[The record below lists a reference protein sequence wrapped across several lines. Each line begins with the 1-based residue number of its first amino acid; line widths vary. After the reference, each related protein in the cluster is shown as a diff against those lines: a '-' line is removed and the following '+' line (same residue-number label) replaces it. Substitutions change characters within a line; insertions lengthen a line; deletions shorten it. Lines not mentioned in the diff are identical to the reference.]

1 MTLFPSNQSQQTLA
15 VASRLQKSYCNWLVG
30 CSTTLGSPLA
40 TSRLHLSS
48 SRPNSLGQGQV
59 LAHGS
64 VCDVGGVVLVESA
77 INFFSSMIYM
87 LRAMIC
93 TSLSVDR
100 ANGDLEMS
108 TLNWSSKLA
117 WESVLIWVKSFPW
130 EC

>member
-1 MTLFPSNQSQQTLA
+1 M
-15 VASRLQKSYCNWLVG
+15 
-30 CSTTLGSPLA
+30 
-40 TSRLHLSS
+40 
-48 SRPNSLGQGQV
+48 
-59 LAHGS
+59 
-64 VCDVGGVVLVESA
+64 LVESA

-130 EC
+130 EKFKG